1 MAFPPDDVL
10 WEILLRLLPQPST
23 LLRASSISTHW
34 RTIAVDPCFLRRHHT
49 RHLSSAS
56 STTTRAWTA
65 ASSTPATRPTASLPT
80 GSPHQ
85 TSATIGGSSST
96 DARGTTVAA
105 VYSSEKGAWGDHTNA
120 AGVWTSLPSER
131 PGAAVG
137 DAVYWLLNDG
147 RVLSLKLHDDGL
159 TILVAKVSSLYADN
173 VQLTRTAD
181 GEIGLTAM
189 TGSALHIL
197 ALETDD
203 EFDTTS
209 WVVRRTVLI
218 DHEIVPSG
226 GPVEDDRE
234 PRCCVRIVGVHDDGA
249 VVFLYTAYS
258 CAVRG
263 YWQCRCGVQ
272 AQATDS
278 AGRGIGSAN
287 PSSDPPAVP
296 VLIIGSADRLPIE

>member
-1 MAFPPDDVL
+1 MLVWDPVTDEQRHVELPALRVHRTHHGLNAVLIDDGDND
-10 WEILLRLLPQPST
+10 EG
-23 LLRASSISTHW
+23 
-34 RTIAVDPCFLRRHHT
+34 
-49 RHLSSAS
+49 
-56 STTTRAWTA
+56 TA
-65 ASSTPATRPTASLPT
+65 
-80 GSPHQ
+80 
-85 TSATIGGSSST
+85 
-96 DARGTTVAA
+96 VAA
-105 VYSSEKGAWGDHTNA
+105 VYSSEKGAWGDHTIA

-173 VQLTRTAD
+173 VQLTRTTD

-249 VVFLYTAYS
+249 VVFLYTACS
-258 CAVRG
+258 
-263 YWQCRCGVQ
+263 W
-272 AQATDS
+272 S
-278 AGRGIGSAN
+278 GS
-287 PSSDPPAVP
+287 SSSQSRP
-296 VLIIGSADRLPIE
+296 RR